1 MFPAVSKFP
10 CDVGR
15 FEMLFAV
22 RCHVSPETNLE
33 YSSDSNSYSS
43 ILSLNPRMASSDCL
57 IHCSQSIFIENEISD
72 IDGNYAS
79 KHDKLVTKH
88 V

>member
-1 MFPAVSKFP
+1 MKRPVRRLSF
-10 CDVGR
+10 
-15 FEMLFAV
+15 LFADGV
-22 RCHVSPETNLE
+22 V
-33 YSSDSNSYSS
+33 
-43 ILSLNPRMASSDCL
+43 
-57 IHCSQSIFIENEISD
+57 FIENEISD